1 MSVIT
6 AAICYASL
14 ILALIYNVN
23 NGEIPPNVDT
33 SVRIAQYLAV
43 GIGESQPASSLRE
56 RTGNQL
62 TCDSLAMAMEDE
74 VPIGIYLVCG
84 LTLVAPRQTH
94 LSLAAPTAKKL
105 FHNKVPRDSILEI
118 CRV

>member
-1 MSVIT
+1 M
-6 AAICYASL
+6 
-14 ILALIYNVN
+14 
-23 NGEIPPNVDT
+23 
-33 SVRIAQYLAV
+33 
-43 GIGESQPASSLRE
+43 E

-62 TCDSLAMAMEDE
+62 TSDSLAMAMEDE

-84 LTLVAPRQTH
+84 LSLVAPRQTH